1 MMIASRSPRMDD
13 QIVIL
18 PEPFLEFRYGQRV
31 VHPRDGLS
39 IFGPFDADLPSHPAS
54 ISYGLVGTPEGTKA
68 FAQFAT
74 RISAPVL
81 DEDKDLDRRLWP
93 IFPGFEAAFGAQW
106 PVRSTSKFEL
116 DADALHRAVVDR
128 DANKRAGSVVDAY
141 LHGIERIVAHDED
154 VTVIICV
161 VPDIVYLNCR
171 PKSRVAEGTGFSL
184 KSKQKRIRARGQIDL
199 FYSYDPIHY
208 QFSVDFRRQ
217 IKARAMSLGKPIQI
231 VRESTLRLH
240 DTNIPGERGLTPLS
254 DRAWNLSL
262 AVYYK
267 SGGKPWRLAS
277 ARDGVCYIGMAYRR
291 AENDKGQRTAC
302 CAAQMFL
309 DDGDG
314 MVFMGEYGPWYSPQ
328 TMEYHISKQAATNL
342 LKRALQSYGELG
354 GKPLREVFL
363 HCRSTIDTEEFEGFQ
378 AACPSDISLVGIR
391 VRKEPPGGVRVFR
404 EGTRPVLRGTCWSIG
419 DRSCYLWASG
429 FSPRLGTYDGWE
441 VPAPLRIN
449 VQHGKADIAQVARD
463 ILGLTKLNYNACR
476 LGESQPVTVGFSNA
490 IGEILVSNPMVK
502 DPSRKFKFYI

>member
-1 MMIASRSPRMDD
+1 MDD

-54 ISYGLVGTPEGTKA
+54 ISYGLVGTAEGTKA

-81 DEDKDLDRRLWP
+81 DEDKDLARRLWP

-106 PVRSTSKFEL
+106 PTRSTSKFEL

-141 LHGIERIVAHDED
+141 LHGIERIVARDED

-217 IKARAMSLGKPIQI
+217 IKARAMGLGKPIQI

-328 TMEYHISKQAATNL
+328 TKEYHISKQAATNL
-342 LKRALQSYGELG
+342 LKQALQSYGELG

-404 EGTRPVLRGTCWSIG
+404 EGTRPVLRGTCWLTG

-490 IGEILVSNPMVK
+490 IGEILVSNPTVK

>member
-1 MMIASRSPRMDD
+1 MMDD
-13 QIVIL
+13 QVVIL
-18 PEPFLEFRYGQRV
+18 PEPPLEFRYGQSV

-39 IFGPFDADLPSHPAS
+39 IFGPFDADLPSHPAR
-54 ISYGLVGTPEGTKA
+54 ISYGLVGTPEGTEA

-74 RISAPVL
+74 RIRMPVM

-106 PVRSTSKFEL
+106 PTRSTTKFEL
-116 DADALHRAVVDR
+116 DANALNSAVIDK

-141 LHGIERIVAHDED
+141 LHGIERIVARDED

-199 FYSYDPIHY
+199 FDSYDPIHY

-231 VRESTLRLH
+231 ARESTLRLH
-240 DTNIPGERGLTPLS
+240 DTNVLGERGLTPLS

-314 MVFMGEYGPWYSPQ
+314 MVFMGEYGPWYSPE
-328 TMEYHISKQAATNL
+328 TKEYHISKQGATNL

-378 AACPSDISLVGIR
+378 AACPNDISLVGIR

-404 EGTRPVLRGTCWSIG
+404 EGTRPVLRGTCWSTG

-441 VPAPLRIN
+441 VPAPLRID

-463 ILGLTKLNYNACR
+463 IIGLTKLNYNACR

-490 IGEILVSNPMVK
+490 VGEILVSNPTIK